1 MKRLT
6 LIITTVFSLLFIL
19 YSFLFA
25 YNANE
30 VVQVT
35 VQQETQESMRDTVH
49 SVERITKNLTAE
61 DVVNNSSAWF
71 DAQQE
76 IMNTLNPMER
86 VSIYDANHKEV
97 LSFGNKLLAN
107 IPFTEAGKQALDKN
121 LSFTE
126 FENEEDMTTYD
137 YTGLIKNKNHQPIAS
152 IRVLRNVNDITEAQ
166 NRLLIVSVGG
176 SVVMVLI
183 LLAILS
189 YYFKKIA
196 QPIYSISDVVG
207 RLSKSDYSIR
217 YNQLGVAEIDELG
230 DDINDLASNL
240 SRQDIQISMQEE
252 RLQLLMDYLVVGVL
266 MIDKKHRIKVANK
279 AAYSIFDLDDNV
291 INHKYEEVLTGY
303 RLLQMIE
310 TCYSTKENVN
320 DEVYLYYPKELILDV
335 NILYVPKKANVSG
348 ISEQV
353 VVLAYDITEI
363 RRLEKVRSDF
373 IANASHE
380 LKTPV
385 TALKGF
391 TETLLDG
398 ALEDEDTA
406 REFVEI
412 MNREANRLGFLI
424 NDILDLAK
432 IEQDQLGHRSETVQL
447 NRVIAEVVHS
457 LEIPASENQVEVH
470 YDNNLEAGI
479 RFTTE
484 EMRLKQILTN
494 LINNAIKYNKAE
506 GGQVWISSTVTEDD
520 KYVVIAIR
528 DNGLGIP
535 DEDIPRIFERFY
547 RVDKTRSTASGGT
560 GLGLSIVRNLVAS
573 MSGKIDVVSEL
584 NEGSTFTVYLPKN
597 DKNLLETE
605 ADASLSAASE

>member
-107 IPFTEAGKQALDKN
+107 IPFTDAEKQALDKN

-126 FENEEDMTTYD
+126 FENEEDMTTYE

-279 AAYSIFDLDDNV
+279 
-291 INHKYEEVLTGY
+291 
-303 RLLQMIE
+303 
-310 TCYSTKENVN
+310 
-320 DEVYLYYPKELILDV
+320 
-335 NILYVPKKANVSG
+335 
-348 ISEQV
+348 
-353 VVLAYDITEI
+353 
-363 RRLEKVRSDF
+363 
-373 IANASHE
+373 
-380 LKTPV
+380 
-385 TALKGF
+385 
-391 TETLLDG
+391 
-398 ALEDEDTA
+398 
-406 REFVEI
+406 
-412 MNREANRLGFLI
+412 
-424 NDILDLAK
+424 
-432 IEQDQLGHRSETVQL
+432 
-447 NRVIAEVVHS
+447 
-457 LEIPASENQVEVH
+457 
-470 YDNNLEAGI
+470 
-479 RFTTE
+479 
-484 EMRLKQILTN
+484 
-494 LINNAIKYNKAE
+494 
-506 GGQVWISSTVTEDD
+506 VW
-520 KYVVIAIR
+520 
-528 DNGLGIP
+528 
-535 DEDIPRIFERFY
+535 
-547 RVDKTRSTASGGT
+547 
-560 GLGLSIVRNLVAS
+560 
-573 MSGKIDVVSEL
+573 
-584 NEGSTFTVYLPKN
+584 
-597 DKNLLETE
+597 
-605 ADASLSAASE
+605 

>member
-266 MIDKKHRIKVANK
+266 MIDKKHRIKV
-279 AAYSIFDLDDNV
+279 
-291 INHKYEEVLTGY
+291 
-303 RLLQMIE
+303 
-310 TCYSTKENVN
+310 
-320 DEVYLYYPKELILDV
+320 
-335 NILYVPKKANVSG
+335 
-348 ISEQV
+348 
-353 VVLAYDITEI
+353 
-363 RRLEKVRSDF
+363 
-373 IANASHE
+373 
-380 LKTPV
+380 
-385 TALKGF
+385 
-391 TETLLDG
+391 
-398 ALEDEDTA
+398 
-406 REFVEI
+406 
-412 MNREANRLGFLI
+412 
-424 NDILDLAK
+424 
-432 IEQDQLGHRSETVQL
+432 
-447 NRVIAEVVHS
+447 
-457 LEIPASENQVEVH
+457 
-470 YDNNLEAGI
+470 
-479 RFTTE
+479 
-484 EMRLKQILTN
+484 
-494 LINNAIKYNKAE
+494 
-506 GGQVWISSTVTEDD
+506 
-520 KYVVIAIR
+520 
-528 DNGLGIP
+528 
-535 DEDIPRIFERFY
+535 
-547 RVDKTRSTASGGT
+547 
-560 GLGLSIVRNLVAS
+560 
-573 MSGKIDVVSEL
+573 
-584 NEGSTFTVYLPKN
+584 
-597 DKNLLETE
+597 
-605 ADASLSAASE
+605 

>member
-126 FENEEDMTTYD
+126 FENEEDMTTYE

-457 LEIPASENQVEVH
+457 LEIPASENRVKVH
-470 YDNNLEAGI
+470 YDNDLEAGI

-605 ADASLSAASE
+605 ADTSLSADSE

>member
-266 MIDKKHRIKVANK
+266 MIDKKHRIKVCSDPQK
-279 AAYSIFDLDDNV
+279 LD
-291 INHKYEEVLTGY
+291 
-303 RLLQMIE
+303 
-310 TCYSTKENVN
+310 
-320 DEVYLYYPKELILDV
+320 
-335 NILYVPKKANVSG
+335 
-348 ISEQV
+348 
-353 VVLAYDITEI
+353 
-363 RRLEKVRSDF
+363 
-373 IANASHE
+373 
-380 LKTPV
+380 
-385 TALKGF
+385 
-391 TETLLDG
+391 
-398 ALEDEDTA
+398 
-406 REFVEI
+406 
-412 MNREANRLGFLI
+412 
-424 NDILDLAK
+424 
-432 IEQDQLGHRSETVQL
+432 
-447 NRVIAEVVHS
+447 
-457 LEIPASENQVEVH
+457 
-470 YDNNLEAGI
+470 
-479 RFTTE
+479 
-484 EMRLKQILTN
+484 
-494 LINNAIKYNKAE
+494 
-506 GGQVWISSTVTEDD
+506 
-520 KYVVIAIR
+520 
-528 DNGLGIP
+528 
-535 DEDIPRIFERFY
+535 
-547 RVDKTRSTASGGT
+547 
-560 GLGLSIVRNLVAS
+560 
-573 MSGKIDVVSEL
+573 
-584 NEGSTFTVYLPKN
+584 
-597 DKNLLETE
+597 
-605 ADASLSAASE
+605 